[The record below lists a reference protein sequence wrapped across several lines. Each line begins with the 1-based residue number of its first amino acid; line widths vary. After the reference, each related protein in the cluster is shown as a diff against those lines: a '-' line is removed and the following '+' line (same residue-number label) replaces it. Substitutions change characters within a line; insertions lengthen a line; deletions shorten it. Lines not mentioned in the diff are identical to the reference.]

1 MCLLVQIA
9 HLRLM
14 KAPDSDYRNLSYYVI
29 HFLIL
34 SFSCHFIYPK
44 ANMQLPFFS
53 HAEPNIL
60 ESYSYSIQF
69 NFILRMVWYLLFNVA
84 TLANEIEN
92 TLNLI
97 RG

>member
-1 MCLLVQIA
+1 
-9 HLRLM
+9 M
-14 KAPDSDYRNLSYYVI
+14 KAPDSDYRNLPYYVI

-44 ANMQLPFFS
+44 ANIELSFFPY
-53 HAEPNIL
+53 AGPNDL
-60 ESYSYSIQF
+60 ESYSYLIQF
-69 NFILRMVWYLLFNVA
+69 NFISRMVWYLLFNVT
-84 TLANEIEN
+84 TLTNEVEN